1 MKRIGRSLIAALMAS
16 MIFSTTALA
25 VPTVNE
31 LRDDKDKAKKKIE
44 SLESQMVDTMA
55 MINKT
60 EEELVKTGQAVIK
73 ANEDLEKAEK
83 KEVEQYESM
92 KKRIVAMYEN
102 GNTSMIAMIL
112 EAENMTEMLQ
122 QAENVKAIHEYDRK
136 QLTEYVKTKEEISE
150 LKASLEKD
158 MAAIEK
164 KQKEYQKEKDNL
176 NGMIADLE
184 DKVDDIDRRIQRA
197 AASAATNSGSQ
208 NQGNSNSGS
217 NYVPPVGTG
226 GGAAIVA
233 EAYKYLGVPYVWGGA
248 SMSGVDCS
256 GLVMLAH
263 KAIGVNLSHYS
274 GAQGSGGKAV
284 SRAEALPGDVVCYSG
299 HVGIYLGNGQMIHAP
314 QTGDVVRV
322 VSVYGNPWFRRY
334 W

>member
-1 MKRIGRSLIAALMAS
+1 MKKIGRALVAATMASLI
-16 MIFSTTALA
+16 FTTTVFAE
-25 VPTVNE
+25 PSVNE
-31 LRDDKDKAKKKIE
+31 LRDDKKKAQDKIE
-44 SLESQMVDTMA
+44 SLEKQMVETMA
-55 MINKT
+55 DINKT
-60 EEELVKTGQAVIK
+60 EKELVKVGQQIIK
-73 ANEDLEKAEK
+73 ATEDLEEAEELEK
-83 KEVEQYESM
+83 VQYESM

-102 GNTSMIAMIL
+102 GNSSMLTMIF
-112 EAENMTEMLQ
+112 EAGSVADMLQ

-136 QLTEYVKTKEEISE
+136 QLEEYVKTKETIEG
-150 LKASLEKD
+150 LKESLEED

-164 KQKEYQKEKDNL
+164 KQASYHKEKNKLDAT
-176 NGMIADLE
+176 IADLE
-184 DKVDDIDRRIQRA
+184 KKVDNLDTRIHRA
-197 AASAATNSGSQ
+197 AATASGSQ
-208 NQGNSNSGS
+208 NGGSSNSGS

-263 KAIGVNLSHYS
+263 KAIGVNLAHYS

-284 SRAEALPGDVVCYSG
+284 SKAEALPGDVVCYSG
-299 HVGIYLGNGQMIHAP
+299 HVGIYIGNGQMIHAP
-314 QTGDVVRV
+314 QTGDVVKV
-322 VSVYGNPWFRRY
+322 VSVYGNPWYRRY